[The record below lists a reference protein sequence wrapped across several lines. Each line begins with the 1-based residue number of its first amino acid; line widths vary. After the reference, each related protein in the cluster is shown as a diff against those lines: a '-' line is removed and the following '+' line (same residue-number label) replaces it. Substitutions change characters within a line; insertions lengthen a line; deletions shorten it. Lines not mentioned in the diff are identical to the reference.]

1 MRLKN
6 IKGAK
11 EFVIKN
17 QYLINEPEK
26 YKGKFKKIFNNKH
39 KIELEIG
46 VGKGDFLVQK
56 AISNPDINY
65 IGVEKCASV
74 LIFAI
79 KKAEQKNLKN
89 IKFILI
95 DAINID
101 KIFEKEISKLY
112 LNFSDPWPKN
122 RHEKRRLTSDIF
134 LNKYKRIF
142 KGLKIIEQKT
152 DNDLLYNY
160 SLESFKKNG
169 YIIIKKSTNYKS
181 ELKTE
186 YENKF
191 LKKGKNINYIKVIK
205 LV

>member
-26 YKGKFKKIFNNKH
+26 YKGKIKKIFNNKH

-65 IGVEKCASV
+65 IGVEKYASV

-181 ELKTE
+181 EFKTE

>member
-6 IKGAK
+6 IKGAR

-26 YKGKFKKIFNNKH
+26 YKGKFKEIFNNKH

-56 AISNPDINY
+56 AISNPNINY
-65 IGVEKCASV
+65 IGIEKYASV
-74 LIFAI
+74 LIFAM
-79 KKAEQKNLKN
+79 KKAEKKNLKN

-101 KIFEKEISKLY
+101 NIFEKEISKLY

-134 LNKYKRIF
+134 LNKYKTIF

-152 DNDLLYNY
+152 DNDLLYSY

-169 YIIIKKSTNYKS
+169 YIIIRKSTNYKS
-181 ELKTE
+181 KFKTE
-186 YENKF
+186 YEKKF
-191 LKKGKNINYIKVIK
+191 IKKGKNINYIKVIK

>member
-65 IGVEKCASV
+65 IGVEKYASV

-95 DAINID
+95 DAICID

-134 LNKYKRIF
+134 LNKYKTIF

-152 DNDLLYNY
+152 DNDLLYSY
-160 SLESFKKNG
+160 SLEKKKKNG
-169 YIIIKKSTNYKS
+169 YIIIRKSTNYKS
-181 ELKTE
+181 KFKTE

>member
-65 IGVEKCASV
+65 IGVEKYASV

-181 ELKTE
+181 EFKTE

>member
-65 IGVEKCASV
+65 IGVEKYASV

-160 SLESFKKNG
+160 SLESFKKNS

-181 ELKTE
+181 EFKTE

>member
-65 IGVEKCASV
+65 IGVEKYASV

-95 DAINID
+95 DAICID

-181 ELKTE
+181 EFKTE